1 LVPFPM
7 YKCEACG
14 HINDEF
20 LMPEWLND

>member
-7 YKCEACG
+7 YKCENCN

-20 LMPEWLND
+20 QMPEW